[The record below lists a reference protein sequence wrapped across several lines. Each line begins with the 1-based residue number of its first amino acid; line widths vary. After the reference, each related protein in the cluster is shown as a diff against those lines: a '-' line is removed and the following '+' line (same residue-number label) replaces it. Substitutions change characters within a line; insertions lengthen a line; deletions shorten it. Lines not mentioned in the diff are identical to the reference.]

1 MSVLLDAVMLA
12 VPNRLHEPLT
22 LEAPAGGRAIDI
34 QDVGSVPA

>member
-1 MSVLLDAVMLA
+1 LNVLPDAVILA

-22 LEAPAGGRAIDI
+22 LDGLASGRAIDI